1 MSRSMAAI
9 LGGILGGTIMSA
21 LLIIVA
27 YLIVGSLSWG
37 VVIPAVFSGVVFAI
51 LYPLTVTKGR
61 R

>member
-1 MSRSMAAI
+1 MSRSMAA
-9 LGGILGGTIMSA
+9 ILGGTIMSA

-27 YLIVGSLSWG
+27 YLVVGSLSWG